1 MAPTQ
6 VLGVDIGSV
15 SVAAAVV
22 GEVGAPLRWAY
33 AEHKGRLVE
42 TVRQVM
48 SELQVSETIPAAIT
62 ASSPKVM
69 PEAYPVDWLSSHI
82 ACREARFPD
91 SNSLLVVGGER
102 FALVRFNPDG
112 SYRSSRMNSG
122 CAAGTGGFLDQ
133 QARRL
138 GLGSAAD
145 LATTA
150 LAAAGK
156 RPRIASRCAVFAKTD
171 LIHAQQEGYAL
182 PEICDGL
189 CEGLARNLLDALG
202 AGDLPPGPILACGG
216 VAWNT
221 AVIRHVEEISGRP
234 VEVPEWAPAVGA
246 VGAAEELLRARRAEV
261 PAGASATACVAEP
274 TAHGENHHAPLV
286 EPRDYP
292 SFSDHESW
300 AVQASVGSKG
310 VVEVDRYAV
319 AGPSAAG
326 HPAPSGFVGIDIGS
340 TSTKAVVTN
349 DDGEPLWAFYTRT
362 AGKPLMAVQAVFAAM
377 DQVGALVGPPRGV
390 ATTGSGRNFIGRI
403 VGADLILDEITAH
416 ARAATKLNPATD
428 TIIEI
433 GGQDAKFTT
442 LRDGRVTFSQMNT
455 VCAAGTGSFL
465 EEQAERL
472 GVSVDDYADR
482 CLGVATPLASD
493 RCTVFMERDIN
504 HLISAGYSTDQILT
518 TALHSVRENYLQK
531 VAERSSIGKHLC
543 FQGAT
548 AKNRALVAAF
558 EQALGVPIA
567 VSRYCHV
574 TGALGAA
581 LVCRD
586 EGVQES
592 GFVGLGLASMDVP
605 VGEERC
611 ELCKNHCR
619 IRTATVAGNVVKY
632 GFLCGRDQD
641 STTYISA
648 NKSGFDL
655 AASRRRVFRDAL
667 TAVTPRGGTPRGG
680 GARRVL
686 NALRHDSGSGR
697 KGPSVEAKTVGLPTG
712 LHLAEENLR
721 FQRFFAEL
729 GITTV
734 TPKKASSS
742 VSTGKKV
749 EGAEFC
755 APVAAYHG
763 QVAELLTAADLV
775 FVPYMLE
782 REATTGEKKSYCYYT
797 QFSPTLLES
806 SLGDEAG
813 ERLLRPALYAGRR
826 DPVDELYAA
835 LAPHFTVG
843 LREVAEAWRTA
854 EAAVEKSGSDL
865 RRLYL
870 EYAREDQVDVVLLG
884 RPYTALDPSMNKGI
898 PLIFEK
904 LGVRVFFQDMLPIP
918 SSEARGVVP
927 NSRVHWRY
935 AGEMVTGA
943 EYCAKTPGLYPVFV
957 TSFKC
962 APDSFT
968 LDSCKTLLERQS
980 KPYLV
985 LQLDEHD
992 SNLGYETRIE
1002 AAVRA
1007 FRNHFALRSAG
1018 RDATLA
1024 DLAKAAQRR
1033 RASGNTGSSLPG
1045 DTPSGGEKTTT
1056 ALPRLNKRV
1065 GKKTLLLPNWDPVT
1079 VPLLAANLRSVG
1091 VDAVALPTSQ
1101 KSVRRSMRHNSG
1113 QCLPVNI
1120 IAEDALEYV
1129 RASGRPAADFVL
1141 WMVKA
1146 DWSCGIPR
1154 YPAFI
1159 KELFAKEGLGR
1170 LGVYV
1175 GDVTYI
1181 DLKPRALIGAYFAYQ
1196 FGGWL
1201 RLLTC
1206 RTRPYEKEAGS
1217 TDRVATEVH
1226 SRLLRA
1232 FESGHGRK
1240 RALRHMV
1247 EAFASIPVN
1256 RTERP
1261 KVALFGDLYVRDNDV
1276 MNGDL
1281 IRTIE
1286 AAGGEA
1292 VTTPYSDY
1300 IKIIASAQFAKLRK
1314 ERDVA
1319 GNAKYRV
1326 LASAIERVEKSYR
1339 GMVEPYLGPSLP
1351 WSRAGSEADLSRF
1364 GMIIEQHGESYEN
1377 ILKIMHLVDYY
1388 DDIALFVQASPAF
1401 CCPSLVTEALAD
1413 TIQATI
1419 GVPVVTVTYDGTEG
1433 DKNAAII
1440 PYIKYAQKRAVSA

>member
-1 MAPTQ
+1 M
-6 VLGVDIGSV
+6 
-15 SVAAAVV
+15 AAAVI
-22 GEVGAPLRWAY
+22 GEAGAPPKWAY

-42 TVRQVM
+42 TVRRVF
-48 SELQVSETIPAAIT
+48 LQLDVDEDMPTAIT
-62 ASSPKVM
+62 ASSPNVL
-69 PEAYPVDWLSSHI
+69 PDAYRTDWLSAHI
-82 ACREARFPD
+82 GCRESRFPD
-91 SNSLLVVGGER
+91 INALLVVGGER
-102 FALVRFNPDG
+102 FALVRFNADG

-138 GLGSAAD
+138 GLSGAAE
-145 LATTA
+145 LAATA
-150 LAAAGK
+150 LAASGET
-156 RPRIASRCAVFAKTD
+156 PRIASRCSVFAKTD

-182 PEICDGL
+182 PEICAGL
-189 CEGLARNLLDALG
+189 CEGLARNLIDALG
-202 AGDLPPGPILACGG
+202 ASGTQSELPSGPILACGG
-216 VAWNT
+216 VAWNK
-221 AVIRHVEEISGRP
+221 AVMRNVEAISGRP

-246 VGAAEELLRARRAEV
+246 VGAAEELQQVLAAGGGKEPNAGTSEAGNTGAR
-261 PAGASATACVAEP
+261 VAEP
-274 TAHGENHHAPLV
+274 TVRTDILHAALA
-286 EPRDYP
+286 EPQNYP
-292 SFSDHESW
+292 SFSDHEAW
-300 AVQASVGSKG
+300 AFSATLGSAE
-310 VVEVDRYAV
+310 VVEIDRYQSV
-319 AGPSAAG
+319 PVEIHRSADS
-326 HPAPSGFVGIDIGS
+326 PAPTGYVGIDIGS
-340 TSTKAVVTN
+340 TSTKAVVTDN
-349 DDGEPLWAFYTRT
+349 DGLPVWAFYTRT
-362 AGKPLMAVQAVFAAM
+362 AGKPLKAVQAIFEAV
-377 DQVGALVGPPRGV
+377 DHVGALSGPPRGV
-390 ATTGSGRNFIGRI
+390 ATTGSGRSFIGRI
-403 VGADLILDEITAH
+403 VGADLVLDEITAH
-416 ARAATKLNPATD
+416 ARAATELDPSTD

-472 GVSVDDYADR
+472 GVAVADYADR
-482 CLGVATPLASD
+482 CFGVATPLASD

-504 HLISAGYSTDQILT
+504 HLVAAGYSTDQILT

-558 EQALGVPIA
+558 EQALGVPIS

-586 EGVQES
+586 EGVAKS

-611 ELCKNHCR
+611 DLCKNHCR
-619 IRTATVAGNVVKY
+619 IRTATVGANVVKY
-632 GFLCGRDQD
+632 GFLCGRDQE
-641 STTYISA
+641 STSFVSA

-655 AASRRRVFRDAL
+655 LASRRNVFREALVYTSPRRSRPQRVLDAL
-667 TAVTPRGGTPRGG
+667 RGPRRNT
-680 GARRVL
+680 
-686 NALRHDSGSGR
+686 NSTSGLD
-697 KGPSVEAKTVGLPTG
+697 AKTVGLPTG
-712 LHLAEENLR
+712 LHLAEDNLR
-721 FQRFFAEL
+721 FYRFFAEL
-729 GITTV
+729 GIRTI
-734 TPKKASSS
+734 TPQNGASS
-742 VSTGKKV
+742 VAAGKKV

-763 QVAELLTAADLV
+763 QVADLLEASDLV

-782 REATTGEKKSYCYYT
+782 RNTNTGEKKSYCYYT
-797 QFSPTLLES
+797 QFSPSLLES
-806 SLGDEAG
+806 SLGKERAG
-813 ERLLRPALYAGRR
+813 RLLRPAVYAGKR
-826 DPVDELYAA
+826 DPVEELHGA
-835 LAPHFTVG
+835 LSAHFDVSVTDVDH
-843 LREVAEAWRTA
+843 AWRIA
-854 EAAVEKSGSDL
+854 NVAVEKSAADL

-870 EYAREDQVDVVLLG
+870 EHVREDHVDVVLLG
-884 RPYTALDPSMNKGI
+884 RPYTALDPAMNKGI
-898 PLIFEK
+898 PLLFEK
-904 LGVRVFFQDMLPIP
+904 LGVRVFFQDMLPP
-918 SSEARGVVP
+918 AAMNSSGVVP

-943 EYCAKTPGLYPVFV
+943 EYAAKTPGLYPVFV

-968 LDSCKTLLERQS
+968 LDSCKNLLDRQN

-1007 FRNHFALRSAG
+1007 FRNHFALRTPN
-1018 RDATLA
+1018 RDADIVGVA
-1024 DLAKAAQRR
+1024 PVSRR
-1033 RASGNTGSSLPG
+1033 KLTERI
-1045 DTPSGGEKTTT
+1045 
-1056 ALPRLNKRV
+1056 
-1065 GKKTLLLPNWDPVT
+1065 GKKTLLLPNWDPIT

-1091 VDAVALPTSQ
+1091 VDAVSLPTDEASL
-1101 KSVRRSMRHNSG
+1101 RRSMRHNSG

-1120 IAEDALEYV
+1120 IAEDALRYV
-1129 RASGRPAADFVL
+1129 RAANRPAGDFVL
-1141 WMVKA
+1141 WLVKS

-1159 KELFAKEGLGR
+1159 KDLFEKENLGR

-1175 GDVTYI
+1175 GDVTYT
-1181 DLKPRALIGAYFAYQ
+1181 DLTLRALVGTYFAYQ

-1206 RTRPYEKEAGS
+1206 RTRPYEEEPGH
-1217 TDRVATEVH
+1217 TDSVAAEVH
-1226 SRLLRA
+1226 GRLLRA
-1232 FESGHGRK
+1232 FESGRGRK
-1240 RALRHMV
+1240 RALRYMT
-1247 EAFASIPVN
+1247 EAFAAIPVR
-1256 RTERP
+1256 RTKRP
-1261 KVALFGDLYVRDNDV
+1261 KVAIFGDLYVRDNDV
-1276 MNGDL
+1276 MNRDL

-1300 IKIIASAQFAKLRK
+1300 VKIIASAQFAKFRK
-1314 ERDVA
+1314 ERDIA
-1319 GNAKYRV
+1319 GNAKYRL
-1326 LASAIERVEKSYR
+1326 LATAIQRVETSYR
-1339 GMVEPYLGPSLP
+1339 SIVEPHLGPALP
-1351 WSRAGSEADLSRF
+1351 WTRAGNEADLRRF

-1377 ILKIMHLVDYY
+1377 VLKIMSLVERY

-1413 TIQATI
+1413 TIQTAI
-1419 GVPVVTVTYDGTEG
+1419 GVPVVTLTYDGTGG
-1433 DKNAAII
+1433 DKNAAVI
-1440 PYIKYAQKRAVSA
+1440 PYIKYAQKQAVSA